1 MSELT
6 HHYQANVGLFGKVL
20 SWHDYED
27 NSYNF
32 SFFNGE
38 FVTPLKLS
46 GEAAFYTWLFLGM
59 MHPECSFSKINI
71 GCQDFSSEKKKPTK
85 AKKAGCGGKT
95 TKRPSKV
102 KKKATSK

>member
-1 MSELT
+1 MSDT
-6 HHYQANVGLFGKVL
+6 AHYYQAKVGLFGQVVA
-20 SWHDYED
+20 WRDYTD

-38 FVTPLKLS
+38 FLTPLKLS

-59 MHPECSFSKINI
+59 MHPDCSMSKINI
-71 GCQDFSSEKKKPTK
+71 GCQDFSGENKKTVK

>member
-1 MSELT
+1 MSEVT
-6 HHYQANVGLFGKVL
+6 HYYQAKVGMLGDVF

-27 NSYNF
+27 NTYNF
-32 SFFNGE
+32 SFFNGA
-38 FVTPLKLS
+38 FTTPLKLS

-59 MHPECSFSKINI
+59 MHPECSMSKIHT
-71 GCQDFSSEKKKPTK
+71 GLQDFSGENKKPVK